1 MIRNKRR
8 NEQVLPT
15 DGDAPTKICRD
26 LNGGISLATVKRW
39 YQMIRRTGSIELS
52 GTYGGPLNTYISLID
67 EDLLYDIYQFGI
79 LTPWSLLTTFIYT
92 NTKYFNLKTVES
104 HMAIGFANFGK
115 YSQWVRLSTTSPQGQ
130 QMNYL
135 RFDAHNP
142 GGTTDVLYL
151 HPISEQI
158 PENSLWFSHEP
169 LSSTIIDQI
178 LNHLNLLPDF
188 YTQTKPVET
197 GPTSSTGQINSATSK
212 H

>member
-1 MIRNKRR
+1 M
-8 NEQVLPT
+8 EQNIFPYTLDHALQV
-15 DGDAPTKICRD
+15 
-26 LNGGISLATVKRW
+26 
-39 YQMIRRTGSIELS
+39 
-52 GTYGGPLNTYISLID
+52 NTYISLID

-104 HMAIGFANFGK
+104 HMAIGFANFGPE
-115 YSQWVRLSTTSPQGQ
+115 QI
-130 QMNYL
+130 
-135 RFDAHNP
+135 